1 MKVVRPE
8 AATGPSTQ
16 NAPFHLFFSIGF
28 FSDLKS
34 GKCTSVIEAR
44 LLRFWEA
51 RNIKC
56 GGELMWVDMLLVDV
70 NATMMQATINA
81 SGLPRFQSRLAAGT
95 MFSVSGFDVSANHLN
110 QKLLALD
117 VEPEVMPLPVIT
129 SSSWELILLPQRA
142 VPASSTSSIKYGGAD
157 KIETVTVSE
166 LNTYVLN
173 STPQIHC
180 LYLS

>member
-16 NAPFHLFFSIGF
+16 NAPFHLFFSIVGF
-28 FSDLKS
+28 LWS

-129 SSSWELILLPQRA
+129 SSSWERA